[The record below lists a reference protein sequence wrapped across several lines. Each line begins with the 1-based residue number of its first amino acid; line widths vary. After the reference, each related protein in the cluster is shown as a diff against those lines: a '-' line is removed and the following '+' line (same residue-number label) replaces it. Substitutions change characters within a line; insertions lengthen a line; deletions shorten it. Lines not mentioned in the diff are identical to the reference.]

1 MKSIIYMDSLQFYKL
16 EKGWTKLGDR
26 AGMRGGSFGESVAN
40 LQIPLGLFYDQL
52 SAESTLGLD
61 DIMKA
66 TVADD
71 SFFKSSSSHTTR
83 KNKLQFKTTKKH
95 K

>member
-1 MKSIIYMDSLQFYKL
+1 MDSLQFYKL
-16 EKGWTKLGDR
+16 EKGWTNLGER
-26 AGMRGGSFGESVAN
+26 VGMRGGSFGESVAN
-40 LQIPLGLFYDQL
+40 LRIPLGLFYDEI
-52 SAESTLGLD
+52 SKESTLGLD

-71 SFFKSSSSHTTR
+71 SFFTSSSSHATR
-83 KNKLQFKTTKKH
+83 KNKLLQFKTTKKH

>member
-1 MKSIIYMDSLQFYKL
+1 MDSIKFYKL
-16 EKGWTKLGDR
+16 EKGWTNLASLHDGFI
-26 AGMRGGSFGESVAN
+26 GGESLAN
-40 LQIPLGLFYDQL
+40 LQIPLGLFYNQL
-52 SAESTLGLD
+52 LSESTMGFD

-71 SFFKSSSSHTTR
+71 SFFTSSSSAFSHTTR
-83 KNKLQFKTTKKH
+83 KNKLRLKTTKKH

>member
-1 MKSIIYMDSLQFYKL
+1 MDSLQFYKL
-16 EKGWTKLGDR
+16 EKGWTNLGDR
-26 AGMRGGSFGESVAN
+26 VGMRGGSFGESVAN
-40 LQIPLGLFYDQL
+40 LRIPLGLFYDQL
-52 SAESTLGLD
+52 ATESTLGLD

-71 SFFKSSSSHTTR
+71 SFFTSSPSSSRATR
-83 KNKLQFKTTKKH
+83 KNKLLQFKSTKKH